1 MGSTGR
7 WPVLSGGPPER
18 SRGASG
24 KAAARWPGLA
34 RRSGE
39 RVLWRQDPATFPP
52 RDRSLREMFPAG
64 RRKRQASGLCSPDFA
79 AARAMR
85 ILALQLKR
93 IGDLVLTTPALAA
106 LRAAWPE
113 AHIALA
119 VAPGCAPLLGSV
131 PSVSAGVVLGKG
143 RGFAP
148 WQQVLT
154 GAWDLCVDFTGTDRS
169 ALAAGLSRA
178 TERATFAWVKKSK
191 LRAVAFNYFVESAVR
206 ERHTADH
213 YLDLVDGILA
223 GRGVRQTDGGRG
235 RPRYAPELTPPPAA
249 LAEAAR
255 LTGDTPF
262 AVIHPGTARA
272 EKYWVPE
279 RWAEVIAHVRERHGL
294 ECVLTGGADEF
305 ECVHLADI
313 QTRLAKPALDLA
325 GKIDLATF
333 AAVLA
338 RARLCVSC
346 DTGAVHLAAAART
359 PQVALFGP
367 TNPFHWHP
375 RHDRALVL
383 SAAQPD
389 APLTAFHPRMK
400 GAPMERIST
409 ELVIGAIAQLIP
421 TP

>member
-1 MGSTGR
+1 
-7 WPVLSGGPPER
+7 
-18 SRGASG
+18 
-24 KAAARWPGLA
+24 
-34 RRSGE
+34 
-39 RVLWRQDPATFPP
+39 
-52 RDRSLREMFPAG
+52 
-64 RRKRQASGLCSPDFA
+64 
-79 AARAMR
+79 MR

-119 VAPGCAPLLGSV
+119 VAPGCAPLLGAV
-131 PSVSAGVVLGKG
+131 PSINAGVVLGRG

-154 GAWDLCVDFTGTDRS
+154 GAWDLCLDFTGTDRS

-178 TERATFAWVKKSK
+178 KTRVAFELVKKRK
-191 LRAVAFNYFVESAVR
+191 LRAVAFNRFVDSPVR
-206 ERHTADH
+206 ERHTVDH
-213 YLDLVDGILA
+213 YMDLVDEVI
-223 GRGVRQTDGGRG
+223 GGGSIRTE
-235 RPRYAPELTPPPAA
+235 PELALPAA
-249 LAEAAR
+249 AQAEAVR
-255 LTGDTPF
+255 LTGGAEF

-279 RWAEVIAHVRERHGL
+279 RWAEVIAQLRARHGL

-305 ECVHLADI
+305 EHAHLAAI
-313 QTRLAKPALDLA
+313 QSALAKPARDLA
-325 GKIDLATF
+325 GKIDLPTF
-333 AAVLA
+333 AAVIA

-346 DTGAVHLAAAART
+346 DTGAVHLAAASRT

-367 TNPFHWHP
+367 TNPFHWRP

-383 SAAQPD
+383 SAAQPH

-421 TP
+421 PP

>member
-1 MGSTGR
+1 
-7 WPVLSGGPPER
+7 
-18 SRGASG
+18 
-24 KAAARWPGLA
+24 
-34 RRSGE
+34 
-39 RVLWRQDPATFPP
+39 
-52 RDRSLREMFPAG
+52 
-64 RRKRQASGLCSPDFA
+64 
-79 AARAMR
+79 MR

-119 VAPGCAPLLGSV
+119 VAPGCAPLLGAV
-131 PSVSAGVVLGKG
+131 PSISAGVVLGKG

-154 GAWDLCVDFTGTDRS
+154 GAWDLCLDFTGTDRS
-169 ALAAGLSRA
+169 ALAAGLSLAKTRVA
-178 TERATFAWVKKSK
+178 FESVKKSK
-191 LRAVAFNYFVESAVR
+191 LRAVAYNRFVDSPVR

-213 YLDLVDGILA
+213 YLDLVAEVI
-223 GRGVRQTDGGRG
+223 GRGTVK
-235 RPRYAPELTPPPAA
+235 AEPELAPPPAA
-249 LAEAAR
+249 QAEAER
-255 LTGDTPF
+255 LTGGAEF

-279 RWAEVIAHVRERHGL
+279 RWAEVITHLRERHGL

-305 ECVHLADI
+305 ERAHLAKI
-313 QTRLAKPALDLA
+313 QSALTKPARDLA

-333 AAVLA
+333 AAVIA

-346 DTGAVHLAAAART
+346 DTGAVHLAAAFRT

-367 TNPFHWHP
+367 TNPFHWRP
-375 RHDRALVL
+375 RHERALVL
-383 SAAQPD
+383 SAAQPH

-409 ELVIGAIAQLIP
+409 GLVIGAIAQLIP
-421 TP
+421 PP

>member
-1 MGSTGR
+1 
-7 WPVLSGGPPER
+7 
-18 SRGASG
+18 
-24 KAAARWPGLA
+24 
-34 RRSGE
+34 
-39 RVLWRQDPATFPP
+39 
-52 RDRSLREMFPAG
+52 
-64 RRKRQASGLCSPDFA
+64 
-79 AARAMR
+79 MR

-119 VAPGCAPLLGSV
+119 VAPGCAGLLGAV

-178 TERATFAWVKKSK
+178 KTRVAFELVKKSK
-191 LRAVAFNYFVESAVR
+191 LRAVAYNRFVGSPVR
-206 ERHTADH
+206 ERHTVDH
-213 YLDLVDGILA
+213 YLDLVAGVI
-223 GRGVRQTDGGRG
+223 GRG
-235 RPRYAPELTPPPAA
+235 AIHPEPALALPAA
-249 LAEAAR
+249 AQAEAAR
-255 LTGDTPF
+255 LTGGGDF
-262 AVIHPGTARA
+262 AVIHPGSARA
-272 EKYWVPE
+272 EKYWVPG
-279 RWAEVIAHVRERHGL
+279 RWAEIIAHLRERHGL
-294 ECVLTGGADEF
+294 ECVLTGGADEA
-305 ECVHLADI
+305 ERAHLSAI
-313 QTRLAKPALDLA
+313 QSALAKPARDLA

-333 AAVLA
+333 AAVIA

-346 DTGAVHLAAAART
+346 DTGAVHLAAASRT

-367 TNPFHWHP
+367 TNPFHWRP

-383 SAAQPD
+383 SAARPH
-389 APLTAFHPRMK
+389 APLTDFHPRMK

-421 TP
+421 PP

>member
-1 MGSTGR
+1 
-7 WPVLSGGPPER
+7 
-18 SRGASG
+18 
-24 KAAARWPGLA
+24 
-34 RRSGE
+34 
-39 RVLWRQDPATFPP
+39 
-52 RDRSLREMFPAG
+52 
-64 RRKRQASGLCSPDFA
+64 
-79 AARAMR
+79 MR

-119 VAPGCAPLLGSV
+119 VAPGCAGLLGAV

-178 TERATFAWVKKSK
+178 KVRVAFEAVKKSK
-191 LRAVAFNYFVESAVR
+191 LRAVAYNRFVESAVR
-206 ERHTADH
+206 ERHTVDH
-213 YLDLVDGILA
+213 YLELA
-223 GRGVRQTDGGRG
+223 KDVIANDALRPSSRRVAERGTRVECSTRIS
-235 RPRYAPELTPPPAA
+235 PELTPPPAA
-249 LAEAAR
+249 LVEAAR
-255 LTGDTPF
+255 LTGEAPF

-279 RWAEVIAHVRERHGL
+279 RWAEVIAQLRERHGL

-305 ECVHLADI
+305 ERAHLAKI
-313 QTRLAKPALDLA
+313 QAALAKPALDLA
-325 GKIDLATF
+325 GKMDLATF
-333 AAVLA
+333 AAVIA

-346 DTGAVHLAAAART
+346 DTGAVHLAAASRT

-367 TNPFHWHP
+367 TNPFHWRP
-375 RHDRALVL
+375 RHERALVL

-389 APLTAFHPRMK
+389 APLTDFHPRMK

-421 TP
+421 NP

>member
-1 MGSTGR
+1 
-7 WPVLSGGPPER
+7 
-18 SRGASG
+18 
-24 KAAARWPGLA
+24 
-34 RRSGE
+34 
-39 RVLWRQDPATFPP
+39 
-52 RDRSLREMFPAG
+52 
-64 RRKRQASGLCSPDFA
+64 
-79 AARAMR
+79 MR

-119 VAPGCAPLLGSV
+119 VAPGCAGLLGAV

-169 ALAAGLSRA
+169 SLAAGLSRA
-178 TERATFAWVKKSK
+178 KTRVAFESVKKRK
-191 LRAVAFNYFVESAVR
+191 LRAVAFNRFVDSPVR
-206 ERHTADH
+206 ERHTVDH
-213 YLDLVDGILA
+213 YFDLVAEVIGRAPIQAEPSLA
-223 GRGVRQTDGGRG
+223 
-235 RPRYAPELTPPPAA
+235 LPPASQ
-249 LAEAAR
+249 AEAAQ
-255 LTGDTPF
+255 LTGGGEF

-279 RWAEVIAHVRERHGL
+279 RWAEVIAHLRERHGI

-305 ECVHLADI
+305 ERAHISKI
-313 QTRLAKPALDLA
+313 QSALAKPALDLA
-325 GKIDLATF
+325 GKIDLPTF
-333 AAVLA
+333 AAVIE
-338 RARLCVSC
+338 RARVCVSC
-346 DTGAVHLAAAART
+346 DTGAVHLAAASRT

-367 TNPFHWHP
+367 TNPFHWRP
-375 RHDRALVL
+375 RHGSALVL

-389 APLTAFHPRMK
+389 APLTDFHPRMK

-409 ELVIGAIAQLIP
+409 AAVIRATDALLARTG
-421 TP
+421 